1 MAYLHG
7 TGFLSVAV
15 INARMKRNFYKSLFW
30 FTVPERESTG
40 RRGSRLQEQE
50 AEITCLVTIRKQT
63 NRNGARIETLK
74 AHPH

>member
-1 MAYLHG
+1 MHG

-30 FTVPERESTG
+30 FTVPERESTMVG
-40 RRGSRLQEQE
+40 RRGIRLQEQE
-50 AEITCLVTIRKQT
+50 AEITFLVTIRKQT